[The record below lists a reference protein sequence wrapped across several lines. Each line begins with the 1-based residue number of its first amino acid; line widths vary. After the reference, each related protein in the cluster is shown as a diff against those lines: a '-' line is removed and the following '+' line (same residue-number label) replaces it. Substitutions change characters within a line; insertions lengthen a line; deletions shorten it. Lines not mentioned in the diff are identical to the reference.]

1 MITYNYTNTVFDP
14 NAKDTK
20 DKLKN
25 CQSVMTISED
35 SLIKPED
42 LKDHI
47 GEVLMFYSPY
57 GDVVSAILTD
67 AKYVEMNPYMYQTK
81 FNFMYT
87 NGLMMSYFYN
97 RDEFSKYFTIESAYV
112 ISVLG
117 IIDDDLTYPIYIG
130 IPNKEQLDFRDYWL
144 SQDNKYLTD
153 EYNKLKELF
162 NR

>member
-1 MITYNYTNTVFDP
+1 MISYNYTNTVFDP
-14 NAKDTK
+14 NENG
-20 DKLKN
+20 KLKN
-25 CQSVMTISED
+25 YNTVMSIPED

-81 FNFMYT
+81 LNFMYT
-87 NGLMMSYFYN
+87 HGLNMSYFYN
-97 RDEFSKYFTIESAYV
+97 RDDFSKYFTIETAYI

-117 IIDDDLTYPIYIG
+117 IIDDDFTYPLYIG
-130 IPNKEQLDFRDYWL
+130 IPNKEQLDFREYWL
-144 SQDNKYLTD
+144 SQDNNYLAD
-153 EYNKLKELF
+153 EYNRLKELF

>member
-1 MITYNYTNTVFDP
+1 MISYNYTNTVFDP
-14 NAKDTK
+14 NVKFNK
-20 DKLKN
+20 YKN
-25 CQSVMTISED
+25 CQTVMTISED

-47 GEVLMFYSPY
+47 GEVLVFYSLH

-67 AKYVEMNPYMYQTK
+67 VEYVEMNPYMFQTK
-81 FNFMYT
+81 FNLMYT
-87 NGLMMSYFYN
+87 HGLNMSYFYN
-97 RDEFSKYFTIESAYV
+97 RDEFSKYFTVESAYI
-112 ISVLG
+112 ISVSG
-117 IIDDDLTYPIYIG
+117 IIDDDLTYPLYIG
-130 IPNKEQLDFRDYWL
+130 IPTKEQLDFRDYWL